1 MIICNIIHLRG
12 GSMDDLKEHPAAAP
26 VGGEG
31 DAAAVGSGRPR
42 RRWLRVLLYMLAA
55 VGLLCLLTLG
65 YAIYR
70 HSTIAPA
77 PERLVIDEA
86 TVIDDVMGNAYGKY
100 SAAKKGW
107 VYVDDDDVTYIMRVV
122 QQVKI
127 PDNPAGDEMY
137 FVTSGV
143 AVNGS
148 DRARYGAFHVHP
160 TEPRDGNLTAAN
172 LQVKYSSSVA
182 VKPEQV
188 YFEALSENLWGWVIK
203 TQSGSDPNH
212 SPVTVT
218 NNVLAPHKGGVAILA
233 EFPGSSDYV
242 PAKPCAEVKA
252 AFDAYNSTT
261 PPDLGSHGVDEAEM
275 DIEEPEEPLRCDK
288 RRWSYRVG
296 GVNGT
301 IPAPITVTLSGSQDG
316 QAVDARKWKVM
327 FDPKSFTYL
336 VPPDLALSTPP
347 PE

>member
-1 MIICNIIHLRG
+1 
-12 GSMDDLKEHPAAAP
+12 MDDLKEHPAATP
-26 VGGEG
+26 VAGEVG
-31 DAAAVGSGRPR
+31 AAVVASGRPR
-42 RRWLRVLLYMLAA
+42 RRWLRALLYLLAV
-55 VGLLCLLTLG
+55 VGLLALLTLA

-70 HSTIAPA
+70 HNTTPPA
-77 PERLVIDEA
+77 PERIVIDEA
-86 TVIDDVMGNAYGKY
+86 TAIDDVMGKVYGKY

-107 VYVDDDDVTYIMRVV
+107 VYVDDDDVMYVMRVV

-127 PDNPAGDEMY
+127 PDNLAGDEMY

-143 AVNGS
+143 AVDGS

-160 TEPRDGNLTAAN
+160 TEPRDGDLTAAN
-172 LQVKYSSSVA
+172 LQVQYSAGVA
-182 VKPEQV
+182 VQPEQV

-203 TQSGSDPNH
+203 TQTGSDPTH

-233 EFPGSSDYV
+233 EFPGSSDSV
-242 PAKPCAEVKA
+242 PPQPCAEAKA
-252 AFDAYNSTT
+252 AYDVYNSTT

-275 DIEEPEEPLRCDK
+275 DVEEPEEPLRCDK
-288 RRWSYRVG
+288 RRWRYRVG
-296 GVNGT
+296 VVNGT

-316 QAVDARKWKVM
+316 QAVEVRKWKVM

-336 VPPDLALSTPP
+336 VPTDLALSTPA